1 MRFET
6 SQHMKM
12 GQTMRMAPRMIQSM
26 EILQMP
32 LAELEERIEQELESN
47 PTLELMDGSG
57 EPPVET
63 DGSGGREV
71 EVDYEGA
78 LKVDADGGASD
89 FARLDSYEESNPD
102 AAENEY
108 ESGDAAR
115 GEDEPVDRYDRIE
128 RDRSMGEYV
137 ERASSGDADPKM
149 EAMAA
154 APARGASLM
163 DQLRGQ
169 WALADVDSVL
179 RAPGELIIAF
189 IEDDGYLRTPLETIA
204 ERAPVGEASRGDSL
218 SLPSFAERPAV
229 ATLERALAAVQLFLE
244 PAGVGA
250 RTPGECLLLQL
261 DALEGQAAD
270 LGWNAKTF
278 EDAKVLV
285 RHHLEDLMQN
295 RLPRVAERTGLSL
308 DELKSALG
316 LLRRMSLSPGRRLV
330 EESARP
336 IVPDAVVEYDA
347 DQDRYVAYLND
358 RRMSNVRI
366 NQEYAKLAKD
376 KSMERK
382 DRDFIKTNLG
392 NAQWLLEAVGQRR
405 QTLLR
410 VIEAVIAKQRDF
422 FDYGPQALR
431 PLPMQAVAEELGIHV
446 ATVSRAVA
454 EKHLAT
460 PRGVL
465 PLRKFFSGGVQ
476 TKAAA
481 ETGEGGGEDMA
492 WEAVKA
498 ALQELVD
505 AEDKK
510 SPLSDEALA
519 EALKAKGI
527 EIARRTVAKYREQ
540 LGIPAKRLRKTY

>member
-63 DGSGGREV
+63 DGGGREA

-78 LKVDADGGASD
+78 LKLDTEGGASD

-115 GEDEPVDRYDRIE
+115 GEGEPVDRYDRIE

-137 ERASSGDADPKM
+137 ERATSGDTDPKM

-169 WALADVDSVL
+169 WALVDVDSVL

-189 IEDDGYLRTPLETIA
+189 IDR
-204 ERAPVGEASRGDSL
+204 RACARGRGVTGR
-218 SLPSFAERPAV
+218 FAESALLR
-229 ATLERALAAVQLFLE
+229 RAADGGHAR
-244 PAGVGA
+244 AGVGGGATLPRA
-250 RTPGECLLLQL
+250 RGRGRPHAGRVSAAATRRTRRSGGGPGLERQDVRGRQGARASPPRGP
-261 DALEGQAAD
+261 DAESPAPRGRTHGALARRTQVRARAAAAD
-270 LGWNAKTF
+270 
-278 EDAKVLV
+278 E
-285 RHHLEDLMQN
+285 
-295 RLPRVAERTGLSL
+295 
-308 DELKSALG
+308 
-316 LLRRMSLSPGRRLV
+316 SLSGAAAGGGVGASHRARRGGGIRRRPGSVRGV
-330 EESARP
+330 SQRP
-336 IVPDAVVEYDA
+336 PHVQRA
-347 DQDRYVAYLND
+347 D
-358 RRMSNVRI
+358 
-366 NQEYAKLAKD
+366 
-376 KSMERK
+376 
-382 DRDFIKTNLG
+382 
-392 NAQWLLEAVGQRR
+392 R

-454 EKHLAT
+454 EKYLAT

-540 LGIPAKRLRKTY
+540 LGIPAKRLRKTF

>member
-1 MRFET
+1 
-6 SQHMKM
+6 
-12 GQTMRMAPRMIQSM
+12 
-26 EILQMP
+26 
-32 LAELEERIEQELESN
+32 
-47 PTLELMDGSG
+47 
-57 EPPVET
+57 
-63 DGSGGREV
+63 
-71 EVDYEGA
+71 
-78 LKVDADGGASD
+78 
-89 FARLDSYEESNPD
+89 
-102 AAENEY
+102 
-108 ESGDAAR
+108 
-115 GEDEPVDRYDRIE
+115 
-128 RDRSMGEYV
+128 
-137 ERASSGDADPKM
+137 
-149 EAMAA
+149 
-154 APARGASLM
+154 
-163 DQLRGQ
+163 
-169 WALADVDSVL
+169 
-179 RAPGELIIAF
+179 
-189 IEDDGYLRTPLETIA
+189 
-204 ERAPVGEASRGDSL
+204 
-218 SLPSFAERPAV
+218 
-229 ATLERALAAVQLFLE
+229 
-244 PAGVGA
+244 
-250 RTPGECLLLQL
+250 
-261 DALEGQAAD
+261 
-270 LGWNAKTF
+270 
-278 EDAKVLV
+278 
-285 RHHLEDLMQN
+285 
-295 RLPRVAERTGLSL
+295 
-308 DELKSALG
+308 
-316 LLRRMSLSPGRRLV
+316 
-330 EESARP
+330 
-336 IVPDAVVEYDA
+336 VPDAVVEYDA

-454 EKHLAT
+454 EKYLAT

-540 LGIPAKRLRKTY
+540 LGIPAKRLRKTF

>member
-63 DGSGGREV
+63 DGGGREA

-78 LKVDADGGASD
+78 LKLDTEGGASD

-115 GEDEPVDRYDRIE
+115 GEGEPVDRYDRIE

-137 ERASSGDADPKM
+137 ERATSGDTDPKM

-169 WALADVDSVL
+169 WALVDVDSVL

-218 SLPSFAERPAV
+218 SLPSFAERPTV
-229 ATLERALAAVQLFLE
+229 ATLERALA
-244 PAGVGA
+244 PARRASVCCCNSTHSKVRRRTWAGTPRRS
-250 RTPGECLLLQL
+250 RTPRCSCV
-261 DALEGQAAD
+261 
-270 LGWNAKTF
+270 TTS
-278 EDAKVLV
+278 
-285 RHHLEDLMQN
+285 
-295 RLPRVAERTGLSL
+295 RT
-308 DELKSALG
+308 
-316 LLRRMSLSPGRRLV
+316 
-330 EESARP
+330 
-336 IVPDAVVEYDA
+336 
-347 DQDRYVAYLND
+347 
-358 RRMSNVRI
+358 
-366 NQEYAKLAKD
+366 
-376 KSMERK
+376 
-382 DRDFIKTNLG
+382 
-392 NAQWLLEAVGQRR
+392 
-405 QTLLR
+405 
-410 VIEAVIAKQRDF
+410 
-422 FDYGPQALR
+422 
-431 PLPMQAVAEELGIHV
+431 
-446 ATVSRAVA
+446 
-454 EKHLAT
+454 
-460 PRGVL
+460 
-465 PLRKFFSGGVQ
+465 
-476 TKAAA
+476 
-481 ETGEGGGEDMA
+481 
-492 WEAVKA
+492 
-498 ALQELVD
+498 
-505 AEDKK
+505 
-510 SPLSDEALA
+510 
-519 EALKAKGI
+519 
-527 EIARRTVAKYREQ
+527 
-540 LGIPAKRLRKTY
+540 